1 MRRDDLPNH
10 PKTSSLRLSAARL
23 ALACLALASVAACKS
38 KSAEERG
45 REAAEKMNAAMPD
58 VEAIA
63 LAQNIDTGVCKE
75 VQANLI
81 VLNEYQGET
90 NGTLD
95 SVTVNAIQA
104 FQRSAGLKDTG
115 IVDDKTRTKLAT
127 AAQAAA
133 SK

>member
-1 MRRDDLPNH
+1 MRREDLPNL
-10 PKTSSLRLSAARL
+10 PTTRSLRLNAVRL
-23 ALACLALASVAACKS
+23 ALVCLALTGVAACKS

-45 REAAEKMNAAMPD
+45 REAAEKMNASMPD

-63 LAQNIDTGVCKE
+63 LAQNIDPGVCKE

-81 VLNEYQGET
+81 VLNEYQGDT

-115 IVDDKTRTKLAT
+115 IVDDKTRTKLAS
-127 AAQAAA
+127 AAQAAL